1 MLLLVHEAG
10 HAYVGWRQ
18 GMEVRRVTVGV
29 GPELWRGQVGETEAV
44 LRLVPVVGMTSTRV
58 PQATTPEANAP
69 LATARLR
76 GWDAEIARLA
86 GGVIA
91 TLLLAIVMAAGVFGL
106 ERVSGVRSVWGRML
120 VADAIVLTVFN
131 LLPVPPLDGGR
142 AAVVTMVALRDA
154 PLSADALFWIQLGG
168 LAVAIVPMVLWTS
181 WTARIDSI
189 AMRWGAPAPG

>member
-29 GPELWRGQVGETEAV
+29 GPALWRGRIGETEAV
-44 LRLVPVVGMTSTRV
+44 LRLVPVIGMTSTRV
-58 PQATTPEANAP
+58 PRAATPNVDDRLE
-69 LATARLR
+69 TARLR
-76 GWDAEIARLA
+76 AWDAEIARLA

-91 TLLLAIVMAAGVFGL
+91 TLLLAIAMAGAVFGL
-106 ERVSGVRSVWGRML
+106 ERVRGVRSVWGRML

-142 AAVVTMVALRDA
+142 AVVAGMVALRDA
-154 PLSADALFWIQLGG
+154 PLSADAMFWLQLGG

-181 WTARIDSI
+181 WTARIDAV
-189 AMRWGAPAPG
+189 AMRWGTPARC

>member
-29 GPELWRGQVGETEAV
+29 GPVLWRGRIGETEAV
-44 LRLVPVVGMTSTRV
+44 LRLVPVIGMTSTRV
-58 PQATTPEANAP
+58 PQATAPDVGAPHEAVRRRA
-69 LATARLR
+69 
-76 GWDAEIARLA
+76 WDAEIARLA

-91 TLLLAIVMAAGVFGL
+91 TLLLAVVMAAGVFGL
-106 ERVSGVRSVWGRML
+106 ERMRGVRSVWGRML

-142 AAVVTMVALRDA
+142 AAVVAMVALRDA
-154 PLSADALFWIQLGG
+154 PLSADALFWLQLGG

-181 WTARIDSI
+181 WTARIDSV
-189 AMRWGAPAPG
+189 AMRWGAPASG